1 MLLQGIC
8 ASLSVPATRRRVL
21 IMATAVII
29 TMERITA
36 HVTLDILAQ
45 AASRWTGVINSHV

>member
-1 MLLQGIC
+1 VLLQGIC